1 MEFLLYSLLMLS
13 VAANLASAAYLLV
26 AIWRVNRFRQQTRIA
41 GTFRPPVTILKPV
54 CGLDSGLY
62 ENLRSFCVQDYPEY
76 QVIFGVRDAAD
87 PAVPVIR
94 RLMEEFPLVDTE
106 LLVDENVAGPNLK
119 VSNLANM
126 YRLAKYPYF
135 VVADSDMRVD
145 RQYASSVIAPFEN
158 SQVGVVT
165 CLYSGSFTGGI
176 ASRLASLFINEWFLP
191 SVLVSAGLSEIRF
204 GLGATIAVR
213 RELLERIGGFK
224 GLSQFLADDHMLG
237 RLVSEHGYKV
247 VLSDYVVE
255 NVVAE
260 KNLRELFRHELRWAR
275 TVRTVEPWGHAF
287 SFLMYG
293 VPLSIFGAVMV
304 ESTFDWESFE
314 VLFLTIPIVL
324 RGWLHFAVSRKLGL
338 KSGRASLWLLPVRDI
353 LCFLV
358 WCVSFL
364 GRDIN
369 WRGRQ
374 FKVNHHGHIVPAE
387 GL

>member
-1 MEFLLYSLLMLS
+1 MY
-13 VAANLASAAYLLV
+13 
-26 AIWRVNRFRQQTRIA
+26 AI
-41 GTFRPPVTILKPV
+41 
-54 CGLDSGLY
+54 
-62 ENLRSFCVQDYPEY
+62 RSYY
-76 QVIFGVRDAAD
+76 
-87 PAVPVIR
+87 
-94 RLMEEFPLVDTE
+94 
-106 LLVDENVAGPNLK
+106 
-119 VSNLANM
+119 
-126 YRLAKYPYF
+126 
-135 VVADSDMRVD
+135 
-145 RQYASSVIAPFEN
+145 
-158 SQVGVVT
+158 
-165 CLYSGSFTGGI
+165 GI

-304 ESTFDWESFE
+304 ESTFSYNF
-314 VLFLTIPIVL
+314 V
-324 RGWLHFAVSRKLGL
+324 
-338 KSGRASLWLLPVRDI
+338 
-353 LCFLV
+353 
-358 WCVSFL
+358 
-364 GRDIN
+364 
-369 WRGRQ
+369 
-374 FKVNHHGHIVPAE
+374 
-387 GL
+387 